1 MSITVIIPKN
11 DFFSLFFSLVFSR
24 SVGTKGRISGFLGV
38 AEKKSKNTPPQQFGL
53 LFSISRSSSAL
64 GSLNVNGSEQVRL
77 NEDAKMMP
85 EWLLLLLF

>member
-1 MSITVIIPKN
+1 MTS
-11 DFFSLFFSLVFSR
+11 FLFFFLLFFLVQWGLR
-24 SVGTKGRISGFLGV
+24 GEYLAFLGV